1 VIELARGAGIAVRE
15 EGPTLAR
22 LYAAEEAFVVGT
34 TTEVTAVTEVDGRR
48 IGNGQVGALT
58 RRLAG
63 LFVER
68 VRRECGIAG

>member
-1 VIELARGAGIAVRE
+1 
-15 EGPTLAR
+15 
-22 LYAAEEAFVVGT
+22 VVGT

-58 RRLAG
+58 QRLAG
-63 LFVER
+63 LFMER